1 LPSKLAGDLLYRI
14 RNQLG
19 RPGKQNRQR
28 VLPWN
33 CYFRSDGGDL
43 SHRHKRE
50 RTSPSTHPRQ
60 GTRSPE
66 IWSKLEEYNR
76 LDAQARGDWLVA
88 HGLPTGDPE
97 LLRIVT
103 KSHFVIP
110 GKTRHRCV
118 QCGECCRYARKTAT
132 FTYEPCPFLDEHNQC
147 AKHAN
152 RYNICKWFPFWI
164 FDGGSFGPLLTIKP
178 YCTGY
183 GQGELVDYAGTLQ
196 RLSTLTQ
203 QQNDDADGAFVIH
216 ELVYLPERREW
227 TFPTRANVD
236 NLLKLMSQAAIDSSA
251 DKQARPAEERIG
263 QLHYAHHYTS
273 GLLGALNEPQA
284 TVTEQGSITDVN
296 DAFCDLLGNSRGD
309 VIRSNLA
316 DLFANPQAL
325 IADLGQC
332 FSQGKVTAVPSK
344 LRPARGE
351 TVPIVFNAM
360 VFRDRSD
367 GLVHEAIVCVNKVS
381 AAVFGELSQSKTY
394 ARGLLEASLDALLV
408 IDLAGAISDVNQ
420 ALVELSG
427 RPREKLLRARFQDFF
442 LDPKRATEG
451 LAHTLAKGQVR
462 NYELDWVAA
471 DGSSI
476 PVSFNATVYRDAN
489 DVVQGVFAAARD
501 IRESRRLIR
510 ELEQAHAYARG
521 LIESGLDLMVT
532 ISRDGVVMDV
542 NQAAEKLTG
551 VARERLIGTR
561 FETYFTDTER
571 ARAGVAATFASGQV
585 RDYRLD
591 LVTSA
596 GAHVPVSFNATPY
609 RGPDGSI
616 QGVFAVARDL
626 SASQDA
632 RKSSL

>member
-1 LPSKLAGDLLYRI
+1 MGHK
-14 RNQLG
+14 
-19 RPGKQNRQR
+19 
-28 VLPWN
+28 
-33 CYFRSDGGDL
+33 
-43 SHRHKRE
+43 HKRE
-50 RTSPSTHPRQ
+50 RHSPATQPPR
-60 GTRSPE
+60 GAWSPD
-66 IWSKLEEYNR
+66 IWPKLEAYNQ
-76 LDAQARGDWLVA
+76 LDAQARGDWLVQ
-88 HGLPTGDPE
+88 HGLPTSDPE
-97 LLRIVT
+97 LVRIVT

-132 FTYEPCPFLDEHNQC
+132 FTYEPCPFLDEHNRC
-147 AKHAN
+147 AKHES
-152 RYNICKWFPFWI
+152 RYNVCKWFPFWL
-164 FDGGSFGPLLTIKP
+164 FDGGSWGPLLTIKP

-183 GQGELVDYAGTLQ
+183 GQGDLVDYAGTIK
-196 RLSTLTQ
+196 RLSELTQ
-203 QQNDDADGAFVIH
+203 QQHDNADGAFVIH
-216 ELVYLPERREW
+216 ELVYLPEHHEW
-227 TFPTRANVD
+227 AFPTRANVD
-236 NLLKLMSQAAIDSSA
+236 SLLKLMSKAAVESSA
-251 DKQARPAEERIG
+251 EHQARRTEERIG

-273 GLLGALNEPQA
+273 GLLGGLSEPQA
-284 TVTEQGSITDVN
+284 TVTEQGNITDVN
-296 DAFCDLLGNSRGD
+296 DAFCELVGHDRVE
-309 VIRSNLA
+309 VIRANLA

-325 IADLGQC
+325 SADLGQC
-332 FSQGKVTAVPSK
+332 FSHGKITAVPRR
-344 LRPARGE
+344 LRPTRGE
-351 TVPIVFNAM
+351 TIPIVFNAM

-367 GLVHEAIVCVNKVS
+367 GLIHEAIVCVNRVS
-381 AAVFGELSQSKTY
+381 VAVFAELAQSKTY

-427 RPREKLLRARFQDFF
+427 RTREQLLRAKFQDFF
-442 LDPKRATEG
+442 LDPARAAQGVAE
-451 LAHTLAKGQVR
+451 TLASGLVR

-471 DGSSI
+471 DGSAI

-501 IRESRRLIR
+501 IRESRRLMQ

-532 ISRDGVVMDV
+532 ISREGVVMDV
-542 NQAAEKLTG
+542 NHAAEMLTG

-561 FETYFTDTER
+561 FESYFTDTDR

-591 LVTSA
+591 LVTST

-609 RGPDGSI
+609 RGPDGAI

-626 SASQDA
+626 SPG
-632 RKSSL
+632 

>member
-1 LPSKLAGDLLYRI
+1 M
-14 RNQLG
+14 
-19 RPGKQNRQR
+19 
-28 VLPWN
+28 
-33 CYFRSDGGDL
+33 
-43 SHRHKRE
+43 SHKHKRE
-50 RTSPSTHPRQ
+50 RHAPATQPQRGAWSPN
-60 GTRSPE
+60 
-66 IWSKLEEYNR
+66 IWPKLEAYNQ
-76 LDAQARGDWLVA
+76 LDAQARGDWLVQQ
-88 HGLPTGDPE
+88 GLPTSDPE
-97 LLRIVT
+97 LVRIVT

-110 GKTRHRCV
+110 GKTRHRCA

-132 FTYEPCPFLDEHNQC
+132 FTYDPCPFLDEHNHC
-147 AKHAN
+147 AKHAS
-152 RYNICKWFPFWI
+152 RYNVCKWFPFWL

-183 GQGELVDYAGTLQ
+183 GQGELVDYAGTIK
-196 RLSTLTQ
+196 RLSELTQ
-203 QQNDDADGAFVIH
+203 QQHDDADGAFVIH
-216 ELVYLPERREW
+216 ELVYLPEHREW

-236 NLLKLMSQAAIDSSA
+236 SLLKLMSKAAVESSA
-251 DKQARPAEERIG
+251 EQQARRAEERIG

-273 GLLGALNEPQA
+273 GLLGGLGEPQA
-284 TVTEQGSITDVN
+284 TVTEQGNITDVN
-296 DAFCDLLGNSRGD
+296 DAFCELVGSTRADILRA
-309 VIRSNLA
+309 NLA

-325 IADLGQC
+325 SGDLGQC
-332 FSQGKVTAVPSK
+332 FSHGKITAVPRK

-351 TVPIVFNAM
+351 TIPIVFNAM

-367 GLVHEAIVCVNKVS
+367 GLIHEAIVCVNRVS
-381 AAVFGELSQSKTY
+381 VAVFAELAQSKTY

-427 RPREKLLRARFQDFF
+427 RTREQLLRAKFQDFF
-442 LDPKRATEG
+442 LDPARAAQGVAE
-451 LAHTLAKGQVR
+451 TLATGQVR

-471 DGSSI
+471 NGSAI

-501 IRESRRLIR
+501 IRESRRLIQ

-532 ISRDGVVMDV
+532 ISRDGVIMDV
-542 NQAAEKLTG
+542 NHAAEMLTG
-551 VARERLIGTR
+551 VARERLIGSR
-561 FETYFTDTER
+561 FETYFTDTDR

-596 GAHVPVSFNATPY
+596 GAHIPVSFNATPY
-609 RGPDGSI
+609 RGPDGTVH
-616 QGVFAVARDL
+616 GVFAVARDL
-626 SASQDA
+626 SAG
-632 RKSSL
+632 

>member
-1 LPSKLAGDLLYRI
+1 VRWYSGPLAMPAGYDRTAAT
-14 RNQLG
+14 
-19 RPGKQNRQR
+19 
-28 VLPWN
+28 
-33 CYFRSDGGDL
+33 L
-43 SHRHKRE
+43 SHKHKRHAAP
-50 RTSPSTHPRQ
+50 TQRQ
-60 GTRSPE
+60 QTATPPDL
-66 IWSKLEEYNR
+66 WPMLEEYNR
-76 LDAQARGDWLVA
+76 LDAQARADWLAA
-88 HGLPTGDPE
+88 HGLPTSDPE

-103 KSHFVIP
+103 KCHFVIP
-110 GKTRHRCV
+110 GTTRHRCV

-152 RYNICKWFPFWI
+152 RYHVCKWFPFWL
-164 FDGGSFGPLLTIKP
+164 FDGGRLGPLLTIKP
-178 YCTGY
+178 YCAGY
-183 GQGELVDYAGTLQ
+183 GQGDLVDYAGTIKRISDLD
-196 RLSTLTQ
+196 Q
-203 QQNDDADGAFVIH
+203 QQHDDADGAFVIH
-216 ELVYLPERREW
+216 ELVYLPELREW
-227 TFPTRANVD
+227 AFPTRANVD
-236 NLLKLMSQAAIDSSA
+236 SLLKLMSKAAVESSA
-251 DKQARPAEERIG
+251 EKQAQSAEERIG

-273 GLLGALNEPQA
+273 GLLGALSEPQA

-296 DAFCDLLGNSRGD
+296 HAFCDLVGRSRAD
-309 VIRSNLA
+309 IIRSNLA

-325 IADLGQC
+325 SADLGQC
-332 FSQGKVTAVPSK
+332 FSHGKVTAVPRK
-344 LRPARGE
+344 LRPEHGE
-351 TVPIVFNAM
+351 AVPIVFNAM

-381 AAVFGELSQSKTY
+381 PALFGELAHSKTY

-427 RPREKLLRARFQDFF
+427 RPRDQLLRAGFQDFF
-442 LDPKRATEG
+442 LDPKRAAEG
-451 LAHTLAKGQVR
+451 LAQTLATGQVR

-471 DGSSI
+471 DGSPI

-561 FETYFTDTER
+561 FESYFTDTER
-571 ARAGVAATFASGQV
+571 ARAGVATTFASGQV

-591 LVTSA
+591 LVTRA
-596 GAHVPVSFNATPY
+596 GVHVPVSFNATPY
-609 RGPDGSI
+609 RGPDGTI
-616 QGVFAVARDL
+616 HGVFAVARDL
-626 SASQDA
+626 SGG
-632 RKSSL
+632 

>member
-1 LPSKLAGDLLYRI
+1 M
-14 RNQLG
+14 
-19 RPGKQNRQR
+19 
-28 VLPWN
+28 
-33 CYFRSDGGDL
+33 
-43 SHRHKRE
+43 SHKHKRHAPPT
-50 RTSPSTHPRQ
+50 RPRGAASSTDLWPKDLW
-60 GTRSPE
+60 P
-66 IWSKLEEYNR
+66 KLEEYNR
-76 LDAQARGDWLVA
+76 LDAQARGDWLAA
-88 HGLPTGDPE
+88 HGLPTSDPE

-152 RYNICKWFPFWI
+152 RYNVCKWFPFWL
-164 FDGGSFGPLLTIKP
+164 FDGGRLGPLLTIKP

-183 GQGELVDYAGTLQ
+183 GQGDLVDYAGTIQ

-203 QQNDDADGAFVIH
+203 QQNDDADGAFVVH

-227 TFPTRANVD
+227 AFPTRANVD
-236 NLLKLMSQAAIDSSA
+236 SLLKLMSQAAVDSSA
-251 DKQARPAEERIG
+251 QHPVQRAEERIG

-273 GLLGALNEPQA
+273 GLLGARSEPQA
-284 TVTEQGSITDVN
+284 TVTEQGRITDVN
-296 DAFCDLLGNSRGD
+296 DAFCDLVGRSRAD
-309 VIRSNLA
+309 IIRANLA
-316 DLFANPQAL
+316 DLFANPLAL
-325 IADLGQC
+325 AADLGQC
-332 FSQGKVTAVPSK
+332 FSQGKITAVPRK

-351 TVPIVFNAM
+351 AVPIVFNAM

-381 AAVFGELSQSKTY
+381 SAVFGELAQSKTF

-427 RPREKLLRARFQDFF
+427 RPRERLLRARFQDFF
-442 LDPKRATEG
+442 LDPRRAAEG
-451 LAHTLAKGQVR
+451 LAQTLVTGHVR

-501 IRESRRLIR
+501 IRENRRLIR

-532 ISRDGVVMDV
+532 ISREGVVMDV
-542 NQAAEKLTG
+542 NHAAEKLTG

-591 LVTSA
+591 LVTST

-609 RGPDGSI
+609 RSPDGVI

-626 SASQDA
+626 SGS
-632 RKSSL
+632 